1 MVSQHHLKSFFHGIK
16 CSGMTSFME
25 FMFYSRKI
33 TLNDIRLLLIECQQI
48 FINYIDKPV
57 LLDVDFRMAQWG
69 YSFYPK
75 QNINIARDLVV

>member
-1 MVSQHHLKSFFHGIK
+1 
-16 CSGMTSFME
+16 MTSFME